1 LEARVST
8 PILVDEPKG
17 LAPVV
22 LSSDSFGARER
33 FDAWREELMLRVIRV
48 DVDVP
53 DKTNFRTR
61 LRVLSLPNVAI
72 IERRSTPSVVKRTP
86 DLVRDGDD
94 ALVFTLPWG
103 KTIDIRAGLHEAR
116 VGPGEAIITSLSEVG
131 SLCTPA
137 GVRGLSLRI
146 ARKAALSV
154 TRDAERLV
162 NRPIRL
168 DEAAFAILNSYVVS
182 LMSAPRGMSNALSSL
197 ADRQVRELLAHVF
210 DPAGD
215 LARAQVYGGIKAGR
229 LQAVVRDIGRRLAN
243 PDLSAAAVG
252 RTLHLSERYVQQLM
266 EGAGQSFSAY
276 VREMRLKRAR
286 QLLGDPLTAH
296 LRIADIA
303 AMAGFNDLS
312 HFNRM
317 FRAYFGET
325 PSDARRAR

>member
-1 LEARVST
+1 LEARVPT

-17 LAPVV
+17 LAPLV
-22 LSSDSFGARER
+22 LSSDSFGPRER

-61 LRVLSLPNVAI
+61 LRVLTLPNVAI

-86 DLVRDGDD
+86 ELVRDGDD
-94 ALVFTLPWG
+94 GFVFTLPWG
-103 KTIDIRAGLHEAR
+103 KTIDIRAGLDEAR
-116 VGPGEAIITSLSEVG
+116 VGPGEAIITSLNEVG
-131 SLCTPA
+131 SLRTPA

-154 TRDAERLV
+154 APDAERLV

-182 LMSAPRGMSNALSSL
+182 LMSAPRGLPLPLARL
-197 ADRQVRELLAHVF
+197 ADHQVRELLAHVF

-215 LARAQVYGGIKAGR
+215 LARAHVYGGIKAAR
-229 LQAVVRDIGRRLAN
+229 LRAVVRDIDRRLAD
-243 PDLSAAAVG
+243 PDLNAAAVG
-252 RTLHLSERYVQQLM
+252 RRLHLSERYVQQLL
-266 EGAGQSFSAY
+266 EGVGESFSLY
-276 VREMRLKRAR
+276 VRGMRLKRAR
-286 QLLGDPLTAH
+286 QLLGDSLTAH

-317 FRAYFGET
+317 FRSYFGET
-325 PSDARRAR
+325 PSDARRAG